1 MNVYTGLLFLQ
12 GHITDASLFADDAGY
27 ATARYGNRVA
37 NARALRQPWARD
49 DDAGDDGRGDVDAAK
64 AA

>member
-12 GHITDASLFADDAGY
+12 GHIVDPSVVDDGY
-27 ATARYGNRVA
+27 ATSSYGNRVA
-37 NARALRQPWARD
+37 NARALREPWGRE
-49 DDAGDDGRGDVDAAK
+49 DDAADREGRDATPAK